1 MVKRE
6 PQSGR
11 ELTGLN
17 SDPRFPESAGFQ
29 KMEANHELPDGSN
42 ITIHYQ
48 YNSNTGKAYDM
59 KIVTKQP
66 IPPALQPG
74 KSFKD

>member
-48 YNSNTGKAYDM
+48 Y
-59 KIVTKQP
+59 
-66 IPPALQPG
+66 
-74 KSFKD
+74 